1 MFVFFIKTF
10 PALRDSYCN
19 YCANTLK
26 KLGNIYEKLI
36 KLAQEMSGSQKRINE
51 VSYVNRL
58 RERK

>member
-1 MFVFFIKTF
+1 M
-10 PALRDSYCN
+10 RDSYCN